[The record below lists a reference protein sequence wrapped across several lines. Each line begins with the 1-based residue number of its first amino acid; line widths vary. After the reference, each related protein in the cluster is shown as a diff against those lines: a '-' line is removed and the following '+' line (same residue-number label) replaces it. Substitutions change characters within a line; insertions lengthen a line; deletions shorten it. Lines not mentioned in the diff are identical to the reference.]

1 MTTDR
6 ALILQ
11 SDLTIVLETNHPDF
25 ERMRNGLLPFAE
37 LVKSPEYLHTYRVTP
52 VSIWNASAA
61 GLTADDALSFLAE
74 NARYGVPQNF
84 EAEIRSWFERC
95 GIFSLHS
102 EGDALK
108 QAARGF
114 GGAPSASG
122 GAKQDE
128 LRLEASQPRVLK
140 QLLHDPELAGYLSRV
155 DEENGLGWLTP
166 GKRGLVK
173 ERLIRLGYPVE
184 DRAGYV
190 DGIPLDIALRQEMLS
205 GGEFGLRDYQN
216 QAIESFYRG
225 GSDLGGSGTIVLPCG
240 AGKTVVGLAAMAAV
254 GAHTLVLTPNTVALH
269 QWRSELLD
277 KTELTADQVGEY
289 SGDAKEIRPVT
300 LTTYQIL
307 TYRRRK
313 SEEFLHFDLFSKGDW
328 GLIIYDEVHLL
339 PAPVFRATAEIQA
352 RRRLG
357 LPATLVREDGKE
369 EEVFCLIGPK
379 RYDAPWK
386 DLERRGFI
394 AAVECIEVRVP
405 FDDEDRLDYLASG
418 KRQQFRMA
426 SENALKLNA
435 LEALLEKH
443 RGARVLIIGHYL
455 SQLNELYTQLGVPMI
470 TGKTP
475 NAEREE
481 LYQAFRDG
489 REKVLLVSKVG
500 NFAIDLPD
508 ANVAIQIS
516 GTFGSRQEEAQRLGR
531 ILRPKSDGG
540 GAFFYSLVTEAT
552 VDQDYAEKRQRFLTE
567 QGYCYAILPADSLLD
582 PATEPPVA

>member
-25 ERMRNGLLPFAE
+25 EKMRNSLLPFAE

-52 VSIWNASAA
+52 VSIWNASAT
-61 GLTADDALSFLAE
+61 GLSAEDALGFLSQ

-102 EGDALK
+102 EGGALT
-108 QAARGF
+108 A
-114 GGAPSASG
+114 SALSNSG
-122 GAKQDE
+122 E
-128 LRLEASQPRVLK
+128 LRLQASQPKVLK
-140 QLLHDPELAGYLSRV
+140 QLLHDPELAGLLERTDV
-155 DEENGLGWLTP
+155 PGGFAWLKP

-190 DGIPLDIALRQEMLS
+190 DGIPLQIDLRQEMLS
-205 GGEFGLRDYQN
+205 GGEFGLRDYQT

-277 KTELTADQVGEY
+277 KTELTADQIGEY

-313 SEEFLHFDLFSKGDW
+313 NEDFLHFDLFSKGDW

-357 LPATLVREDGKE
+357 LTATLVREDGKE

-379 RYDAPWK
+379 RFDAPWK

-405 FDDEDRLDYLASG
+405 FDDSDRLEYLAAG
-418 KRQQFRMA
+418 KRAQFRLA
-426 SENALKLNA
+426 SENGGKLDA
-435 LEALLEKH
+435 LEALLQRHKGS
-443 RGARVLIIGHYL
+443 RILIIGHYL

-475 NAEREE
+475 NSEREE

-489 REKVLLVSKVG
+489 RERVLLVSKVG

-540 GAFFYSLVTEAT
+540 GAFFYSLVTEGS

-567 QGYCYAILPADSLLD
+567 QGYCYAILPSESLLD
-582 PATEPPVA
+582 PVVEPPAA